1 MYKTSTGFEFDVSAD
16 ALDDWELLEE
26 LAQLETDGSKIV
38 SVCRRLLGYESTQ
51 RLKEHCRGENGRV
64 SVTAMDNELSEIF
77 TILRKDTNSKN

>member
-26 LAQLETDGSKIV
+26 LAELETDGSKII
-38 SVCRRLLGYESTQ
+38 SVCRRLMGADGAQ

-64 SVTAMDNELSEIF
+64 SITAMDNELSEIF
-77 TILRKDTNSKN
+77 AILREDKNLKN